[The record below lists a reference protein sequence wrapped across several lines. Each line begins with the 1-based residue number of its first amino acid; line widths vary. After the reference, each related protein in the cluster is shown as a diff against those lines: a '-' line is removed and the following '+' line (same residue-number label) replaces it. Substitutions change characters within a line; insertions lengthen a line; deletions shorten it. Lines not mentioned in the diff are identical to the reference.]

1 MAVSRLGENENR
13 TASLGRA
20 AAAPRATAPT
30 RSNARRNAKPP
41 LWWRILR
48 PFALVLRSVALVL
61 FATIFTVISVLL
73 PFILLGLAI
82 IYTDRSFSVP
92 LINLVL
98 NLGPS

>member
-1 MAVSRLGENENR
+1 MAVSRLSENENR

-20 AAAPRATAPT
+20 TAPRAAAPT
-30 RSNARRNAKPP
+30 RSGAWRNAKPR

-48 PFALVLRSVALVL
+48 PFALVLRTVVLVL
-61 FATIFTVISVLL
+61 FATIFTVLSTLL

-92 LINLVL
+92 LVNLVL
-98 NLGPS
+98 NLGPP